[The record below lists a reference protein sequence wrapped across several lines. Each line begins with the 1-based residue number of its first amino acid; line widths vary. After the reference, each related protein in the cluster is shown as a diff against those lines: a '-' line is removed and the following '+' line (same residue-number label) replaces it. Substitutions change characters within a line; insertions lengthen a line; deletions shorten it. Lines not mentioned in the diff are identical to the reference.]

1 MFPTK
6 FPILLAGMNPV
17 SDVNLAVA
25 CYQAG
30 MMPILCGFIYY
41 RNGKLNN
48 TLFESG
54 LIDYIQRT
62 GASNVIPS
70 LDGHDI
76 ENETTLNILVKHN
89 INYVELIEGVDESSW
104 PNIKKICENN
114 NIVPII
120 KILHY
125 KEILNGF
132 NTVMLKGP
140 DGAGRGNF
148 DNLSLD
154 EVFDVIKTRHPDI
167 NIIVSGGIGTG
178 DEIEKYLNK
187 GAVAVAIGTLFAATK
202 ESCISEETKQKMV
215 EARYSDITRLGG
227 AKQNAI
233 VFSVLPEDDYN
244 NTKSIRLGIKSPT
257 QGHVFS
263 GKAIDRVNNIY
274 TVNTVLSE
282 LLKGSRYEKN
292 YTDTVP
298 ISFPTSQ

>member
-30 MMPILCGFIYY
+30 MMPTLCGFIYY
-41 RNGKLNN
+41 RNGNLNN
-48 TLFESG
+48 ALFDIG
-54 LIDYIQRT
+54 LTEYVQRT

-70 LDGHDI
+70 LGGQDI
-76 ENETTLNILVKHN
+76 ENEDTLKILVKHT
-89 INYVELIEGVDESSW
+89 IQYVELIEGVDEESW
-104 PNIKKICENN
+104 PNIKKLCTDN
-114 NIVPII
+114 NILPII

-140 DGAGRGNF
+140 TGAGRGNF

-154 EVFDVIKTRHPDI
+154 DVFDTIKSKHPNI

-178 DEIEKYLNK
+178 ADIEKYLNK

-202 ESCISEETKQKMV
+202 ESCVSDATKQKMV
-215 EARYSDITRLGG
+215 ESKSSDITRLGD

-244 NTKSIRLGIKSPT
+244 NTKSIRLGIRSPN
-257 QGHVFS
+257 QGHIFS
-263 GKAIDRVNNIY
+263 GNAIDQVNSIS
-274 TVNTVLSE
+274 TVNTVLTN
-282 LLKGSRYEKN
+282 LLKDTRYEKN
-292 YTDTVP
+292 YTTTDSF
-298 ISFPTSQ
+298 SFPTA